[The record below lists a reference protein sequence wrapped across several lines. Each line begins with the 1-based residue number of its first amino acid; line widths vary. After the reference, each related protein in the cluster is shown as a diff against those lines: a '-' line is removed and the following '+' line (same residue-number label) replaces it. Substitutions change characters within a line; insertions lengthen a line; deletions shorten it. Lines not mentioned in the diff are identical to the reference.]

1 MEINILLVTSRSVS
15 FQLETHENFFL
26 DEKVILKYNAKKI
39 ELTKVVNTIYDLE
52 PDTEYFLIFEKNE
65 EKISEIKVKT
75 EIECKKIW
83 SKRRWS
89 IK

>member
-39 ELTKVVNTIYDLE
+39 ELTKVLD
-52 PDTEYFLIFEKNE
+52 
-65 EKISEIKVKT
+65 
-75 EIECKKIW
+75 
-83 SKRRWS
+83 
-89 IK
+89 